1 MIIYQDNDAALLL
14 FDRVFSSSD
23 FDIIQREVD
32 WRQNQIRL
40 FGKWH
45 LEPRLTA
52 WFGKPYTYSNIH
64 WEEQK
69 WIAPLEQMR
78 EKINMLYPFPFNSV
92 LANYYRTGQDS
103 MGWHSDD
110 EPEMNQACIASVS
123 LGASRVMQ
131 FRNIISK
138 EKLSITLHNGS
149 LLIMQHFQRDW
160 QHAIPKTAR
169 AIGPR
174 INLTFREIKS

>member
-14 FDRVFSSSD
+14 FDRVFESSY
-23 FDIIQREVD
+23 FDVIQKEIS
-32 WRQNQIRL
+32 WRQNQIRM
-40 FGKWH
+40 FGKWQ

-64 WEEQK
+64 WEEQPF
-69 WIAPLEQMR
+69 IPALENMK
-78 EKINMLYPFPFNSV
+78 EKINELYPFPYNSV
-92 LANYYRTGQDS
+92 LANFYRDGKDS

-123 LGASRVMQ
+123 LGASRIIH
-131 FRNIISK
+131 FKHKISK
-138 EKLSITLHNGS
+138 EKLAITLHGGS

-169 AIGPR
+169 PIGPR